1 MSDEELSGLIG
12 MNIGNVIND
21 PFAISV
27 LKYGP
32 ARVEEEE
39 ITDDF
44 AEEEP
49 ELLTD
54 IDPEEKI
61 TDTDFI
67 DDNIET

>member
-1 MSDEELSGLIG
+1 MSDEELSGLHG
-12 MNIGNVIND
+12 MNIGESIHD

-32 ARVEEEE
+32 VKVEEEYV
-39 ITDDF
+39 DDF

-54 IDPEEKI
+54 IDPEEKL
-61 TDTDFI
+61 TDNDYV

>member
-1 MSDEELSGLIG
+1 MSDEEFSGLMATNAGESIH
-12 MNIGNVIND
+12 D

-32 ARVEEEE
+32 AKS
-39 ITDDF
+39 DDEDIDDY
-44 AEEEP
+44 ADVEP

-54 IDPEEKI
+54 IPAEEKLS
-61 TDTDFI
+61 DDDYV